1 MTKKSTV
8 FTTLAVFALAGMI
21 GACDEPKGPA
31 EKAGEKIDEG
41 TKKAGE
47 AMEDAGEKMK
57 DAVD

>member
-1 MTKKSTV
+1 MTKKSKM
-8 FTTLAVFALAGMI
+8 FTMLSALMLSGVLA
-21 GACDEPKGPA
+21 ACDEPKGPA

-41 TKKAGE
+41 TKKVGE